1 MKCVPLTI
9 FYNLYSIFCISK
21 FLNLLHYLLIV
32 QVRSKDKN
40 AALYWYTYVSLA
52 FFFFCTKYLYFY
64 HIYFFF
70 FDGVYIK
77 LLQQNT
83 NHSSETGNIKVTKNC
98 QCNCVNIYFRKKHTG
113 RGWGHGIFKGIK
125 KIQ

>member
-9 FYNLYSIFCISK
+9 FYNLYSILCISK
-21 FLNLLHYLLIV
+21 FSNLLHYLLMV
-32 QVRSKDKN
+32 QDHSKDKN

-64 HIYFFF
+64 HFHFFF
-70 FDGVYIK
+70 LTEYISNFFNRILTTHQK
-77 LLQQNT
+77 LEIYKWQEIV
-83 NHSSETGNIKVTKNC
+83 SVIAWKD
-98 QCNCVNIYFRKKHTG
+98 YFRKKHTG